1 MTDASLSFGVVSL
14 VGNLQLNSFTLYLD
28 LLFVFTTGRKI
39 IEKII
44 SGYLFLGQCC
54 TLDLK

>member
-1 MTDASLSFGVVSL
+1 MVSLSFGVVSL

-28 LLFVFTTGRKI
+28 LCFAIMTGRKI
-39 IEKII
+39 KEKII
-44 SGYLFLGQCC
+44 SGFLYLGQCC